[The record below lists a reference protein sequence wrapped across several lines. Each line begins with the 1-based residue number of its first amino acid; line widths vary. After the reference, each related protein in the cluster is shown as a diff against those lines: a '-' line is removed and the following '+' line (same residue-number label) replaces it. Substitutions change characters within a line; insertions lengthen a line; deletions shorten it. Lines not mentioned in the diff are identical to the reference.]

1 MSDTAAKNG
10 LEVVTIEGATSV
22 GFGARSIGSKELPDG
37 RLRRQIS
44 DVPTS
49 EGLPKFEQVHRD
61 EIASGN
67 SVYMLLSVSLPDR
80 KPGDGLGFIEL
91 SGSVCSRKPEIKL
104 KPGER
109 IADYFERNPEEK
121 YGPDIFRVELD
132 GATLGGT
139 AADGTEIIRITG
151 LANTIH
157 CILYAVEDAI
167 FADVDG
173 LAFVV
178 RNADKGTL
186 AIIARRNKIAGIET
200 PARLAKWAKAN
211 RLPEKERTPIDTA
224 DAFPYYTSQEMD
236 ILNRAQ
242 CDGKTYTRYF
252 ANDQAGMIAYERK
265 GATHSIRLALT
276 EDERA
281 GGLTMNYLENLV
293 RAQDADAVIAT
304 AYILG
309 VLAPPAPLPARAAA
323 IGWIDFNDVIK
334 KIGWN
339 PQTTKARREMHGRL
353 WDFIKYGERAHIVG
367 KRSIKYKDAEHNE
380 IDTTIHG
387 AAWRVMKTETPD
399 SEPNGTPVS
408 VEIAVS
414 RELTAL
420 ITHPKTTQYLPMAE
434 VLGAIP
440 GGQPSGAWARVIG
453 VALMAFWRCNPRET
467 ISGTIQ
473 PTRRELLDHF
483 TAKVNPY
490 NEVLESNN
498 PARVIDYWCDA
509 LQILADGGFIER
521 TGEAAITAKQMRAAL
536 PRQNWQRQ
544 WLDQTVN
551 IEPGAATLKPAIEE
565 RTKALPAAKARD
577 LKKKPRAKKLAKI

>member
-1 MSDTAAKNG
+1 MSDTATKNG
-10 LEVVTIEGATSV
+10 LEVVTID
-22 GFGARSIGSKELPDG
+22 SIFAKLLAQSISQWPLPDG
-37 RLRRQIS
+37 DTRHNFGTIDTDSLQKFKDGIAAKSEGESREDQIYLQVWVPHRKDGNGYLQLTDLINSKKAAVPMPDAQGDIDKYLQWRKEVNEPTEDFGPYTLRIHLSGGIRALVEGEEKEVAGLFETIRCTLYDVGSGLVADVGGLYFYVPDTDESSRQI
-44 DVPTS
+44 V
-49 EGLPKFEQVHRD
+49 KWYN
-61 EIASGN
+61 A
-67 SVYMLLSVSLPDR
+67 
-80 KPGDGLGFIEL
+80 KLGM
-91 SGSVCSRKPEIKL
+91 K
-104 KPGER
+104 
-109 IADYFERNPEEK
+109 
-121 YGPDIFRVELD
+121 
-132 GATLGGT
+132 
-139 AADGTEIIRITG
+139 
-151 LANTIH
+151 
-157 CILYAVEDAI
+157 
-167 FADVDG
+167 
-173 LAFVV
+173 
-178 RNADKGTL
+178 
-186 AIIARRNKIAGIET
+186 T
-200 PARLAKWAKAN
+200 PAKLTTWAKAN
-211 RLPEKERTPIDTA
+211 RPPEKERPPIDTA
-224 DAFPYYTSQEMD
+224 DAFPFHTSQEMD

-242 CDGKTYTRYF
+242 CDGKTYAGYF
-252 ANDQAGMIAYERK
+252 TNEQAGMIAYQRT
-265 GATHSIRLALT
+265 GTSYSMRLALT

-281 GGLTMNYLENLV
+281 GGLTMDYLENLV

-309 VLAPPAPLPARAAA
+309 VLAPPAPLPARALAS
-323 IGWIDFNDVIK
+323 GWIDFNDVIK

-399 SEPNGTPVS
+399 SEPNGTPIS

-434 VLGAIP
+434 ILGAIP

-453 VALMAFWRCNPRET
+453 VALMAFWRINPRAT

-490 NEVLESNN
+490 NEVLASND
-498 PARVIDYWCDA
+498 PRRAIDYWCDA

-551 IEPGAATLKPAIEE
+551 IEPGAETLKPAIEE
-565 RTKALPAAKARD
+565 RTKALHEAKPRD
-577 LKKKPRAKKLAKI
+577 LKKKPRTKRKPKI